1 MNAQPLRVWLV
12 DDDASIRWV
21 LERALKNG
29 GMAPKTFDAAEPAL
43 DALRSDVPDVMLT
56 DIRMPGQSGLEMLR
70 KIHVSR
76 PQLPVIVMTAHS
88 DLGNAVSAYENGA
101 FEYLPK
107 PFDIDQVV
115 DLVKRA
121 AQSGMKAANDAA
133 QPARI
138 PELLG
143 HAPAMQQVF
152 RAIGRLSRSSVTVLI
167 TGESGT
173 GKELVARALHEH
185 SPRANKPFIALNTS
199 AIPSELLESELFGH
213 EKGAF
218 TGADSL
224 RRGRFEQADG
234 GTLFLDEIG
243 DMSTPLQ
250 TRLLRVLAE
259 GEFYRV
265 GGQVPIKVDVRVI
278 AATHQKLEERVTK
291 GLFREDL
298 FHRLNVIRIELPPL
312 RMRREDIAGLLEHY
326 LGVAAAELG
335 VERKSLADD
344 ARAALEAYGW
354 PGNVRE
360 LVNLCRRMSVLAPG
374 SEVHAE
380 DLPAE
385 IAGASSASA
394 AEAWTQSLA
403 QWAEGESV
411 RAGAKPLLDTALPEF
426 ERVLIRVALKRTQGH
441 RQEAARLLG
450 WGRNT
455 LTRKLK
461 ELGMSDEPDDDEAA

>member
-1 MNAQPLRVWLV
+1 MTPPLRVWLV

-21 LERALKNG
+21 LERALRGG
-29 GMAPKTFDAAEPAL
+29 GMLPRAFESADSAL
-43 DALRSDVPDVMLT
+43 AALRSEIPDVLIT
-56 DIRMPGQSGLEMLR
+56 DIRMPGASGLELLQR
-70 KIHVSR
+70 IR
-76 PQLPVIVMTAHS
+76 EGWPALPVIVMTAHS
-88 DLGNAVSAYENGA
+88 DLGSAVSAYESGA

-107 PFDIDQVV
+107 PFDVDQAVE
-115 DLVKRA
+115 LVRRA
-121 AQSGMKAANDAA
+121 AQAQARDGDSAAGA
-133 QPARI
+133 PRI

-143 HAPAMQQVF
+143 RAPAMQQVF
-152 RAIGRLSRSSVTVLI
+152 RAIGRLSRSSVSVLV

-185 SPRANKPFIALNTS
+185 SPRAAQPFIALNTA

-218 TGADSL
+218 TGADAL
-224 RRGRFEQADG
+224 RRGRFEQANG

-243 DMSTPLQ
+243 DMPTSLQ

-265 GGQVPIKVDVRVI
+265 GGQAPVRVDVRVI
-278 AATHQKLEERVTK
+278 AATHQDLDARVRN
-291 GLFREDL
+291 GQFREDL

-312 RMRREDIAGLLEHY
+312 RARREDVPDLLGHY
-326 LGVAAAELG
+326 LRGAAQELG
-335 VERKSLADD
+335 VDPKVLTAEATERLVAWN
-344 ARAALEAYGW
+344 W

-360 LVNLCRRMSVLAPG
+360 LVNLCRRLTVLAPG
-374 SEVHAE
+374 TEIHAA

-385 IAGASSASA
+385 VRGASGVA
-394 AEAWTQSLA
+394 APIDWAAGLV
-403 QWAEGESV
+403 QWAEL
-411 RAGAKPLLDTALPEF
+411 RPADARPWLDEALPEF
-426 ERVLIRVALKRTQGH
+426 ERALLRVALQKSRGH

-455 LTRKLK
+455 LTRKLR
-461 ELGMSDEPDDDEAA
+461 ELGLDEGGG